1 MDSSFR
7 CTECDLTVEQT
18 KGKLKVQCPRNPEE
32 GTYRVNRCKFSIRG
46 NIFATYWVGS
56 GGRYSVCFPERV

>member
-18 KGKLKVQCPRNPEE
+18 KGKIKAQCPRNPEE

-46 NIFATYWVGS
+46 NIFATYWV
-56 GGRYSVCFPERV
+56 ELD